1 MKLRD
6 LKTHALLK
14 FNKINKL
21 ALLSGGCRL
30 HRSNVI
36 YFFKMAYYLHKSHK
50 SILRQLVHQQ
60 SFQHSTW

>member
-36 YFFKMAYYLHKSHK
+36 YFLKWRITCINHIKVF
-50 SILRQLVHQQ
+50 
-60 SFQHSTW
+60 